1 MANQFYTEPG
11 CAACMD
17 ARKFL
22 ISRGIPFEERDIQ
35 TNPDYLRIL
44 TEELDSRTTPT
55 LVAADRI
62 IVGFDRAEYELLAG
76 VAGTG
81 RKRTTVRV
89 RA

>member
-1 MANQFYTEPG
+1 
-11 CAACMD
+11 MD

-44 TEELDSRTTPT
+44 TEEFDSRTTPT

-62 IVGFDRAEYELLAG
+62 IIGFDRAEYELLAV
-76 VAGTG
+76 VAGAR
-81 RKRTTVRV
+81 RKRTAVRG